1 MTMGIT
7 GSLTDFSLSEIFQ
20 LLERGKRT
28 GLLTVEVVSGT
39 SISLGYNIWV
49 ERGRIVA
56 AANRLER
63 GGLVSLI
70 RQCQRISDRAFDKL
84 LGWCCPLDDPLG
96 SCLRQ
101 HGILSASQL
110 EQIFQVQLL
119 QQICPLLQLNEA
131 QFKFMPKVASPGR
144 ELTGLSIPATEAIL
158 MGLRVL
164 QSQERLVDR
173 LPNPNRG
180 LIGRFAGQPNYQFDT
195 LEWQVWQYTKG
206 ADSLQAIA
214 QQLNLPLDKVQ
225 EIAFRM
231 IAIGLAQDV
240 PPLVST

>member
-1 MTMGIT
+1 MGIT
-7 GSLTDFSLSEIFQ
+7 GSLTDVSLSEIFQ
-20 LLERGKRT
+20 LFERSKRT
-28 GLLTVEVVSGT
+28 GLLTVEVVSGP
-39 SISLGYNIWV
+39 SAPLAYNIWV

-56 AANRLER
+56 AANSPEL

-70 RQCQRISDRAFDKL
+70 RQCQRISDRTFDKL
-84 LGWCCPLDDPLG
+84 LDWCCPLDDPLG
-96 SCLRQ
+96 LCLRQ
-101 HGILSASQL
+101 HSIISASQL
-110 EQIFQVQLL
+110 EQIFQIQLL

-131 QFKFMPKVASPGR
+131 QFKFTPKVVSPGR

-164 QSQERLVDR
+164 QSQERLVER
-173 LPNPNRG
+173 LPDPNRG
-180 LIGRFAGQPNYQFDT
+180 LIGRFAGQPYYQFDT

-214 QQLNLPLDKVQ
+214 QQLKLPLDQVQ

-240 PPLVST
+240 PPLVSA

>member
-7 GSLTDFSLSEIFQ
+7 GSLTDFSLPEIFQ

-28 GLLTVEVVSGT
+28 GLLTVEVVSGIPT
-39 SISLGYNIWV
+39 PLAYNIWV

-56 AANRLER
+56 VANPLER

-70 RQCQRISDRAFDKL
+70 RQCQRISDRTFDKL
-84 LGWCCPLDDPLG
+84 LDWCCPLDKPLG
-96 SCLRQ
+96 LCLRQ

-110 EQIFQVQLL
+110 EQIFQIQLL
-119 QQICPLLQLNEA
+119 QQICPLLQLNDA
-131 QFKFMPKVASPGR
+131 QFHFIPNLESPTR

-164 QSQERLVDR
+164 QSQERLIDR
-173 LPNPNRG
+173 LPNPNWG
-180 LIGRFAGQPNYQFDT
+180 LISRFVGQPYCQFDA
-195 LEWQVWQYTKG
+195 LEWQVWEYAKG

-214 QQLNLPLDKVQ
+214 QQLKLPLDKVQ

-231 IAIGLAQDV
+231 ITIGLAKDI